1 MVDISNGV
9 NMHELIKQLAEQ
21 AELLQFVNGMTCYRQ
36 QHKLEKFAE
45 LIVGECGG
53 VAYNAYWE
61 EPEKFG
67 KGIRIKEKINQH
79 FGL

>member
-9 NMHELIKQLAEQ
+9 NVNEQIRLLAEQ
-21 AELLQFVNGMTCYRQ
+21 AELLQFVNGMTRYRQ

-45 LIVGECGG
+45 LIVKECGE
-53 VAYNAYWE
+53 VAYNAYWN
-61 EPEKFG
+61 EPDKFG
-67 KGIRIKEKINQH
+67 KGIHIKEKIKQH

>member
-1 MVDISNGV
+1 
-9 NMHELIKQLAEQ
+9 MHELTKQLAEQ

-45 LIVGECGG
+45 LIVKECGE

-67 KGIRIKEKINQH
+67 KGTHIKEKIKQSILELKKN
-79 FGL
+79 